1 VHRCSRA
8 LLTAV
13 DIRPLTRVRPPVR
26 RTAGPRPPARSRTAT
41 TPVPPPSVPVGRG
54 MPLVIVG
61 SILSQMVNPSV
72 SEMASMESCRIRS
85 PGRSR
90 MPIMSKAYPNTKSQ
104 RRPNSS

>member
-1 VHRCSRA
+1 
-8 LLTAV
+8 
-13 DIRPLTRVRPPVR
+13 
-26 RTAGPRPPARSRTAT
+26 
-41 TPVPPPSVPVGRG
+41 